1 MLGQRGFNLREG
13 ERLPSIHPTSP
24 KHYEEVF
31 VERTLVL
38 IKPDA
43 VQRGLI
49 GEIIARLERRGLKI
63 VGLKLVD
70 VTETLA
76 REHYAVH
83 EGKPF
88 FEPLISY
95 ITSSPVVALVAE
107 GPKAIEVVR
116 RTMGATAP
124 AEATPG
130 TVRADY
136 ALEIGRN
143 LVHGSDGPETAQQEI
158 ALWFDEEEL
167 ISWAR
172 ATDRWI
178 YE

>member
-1 MLGQRGFNLREG
+1 M
-13 ERLPSIHPTSP
+13 
-24 KHYEEVF
+24 
-31 VERTLVL
+31 ERTLVL

-43 VQRGLI
+43 VQRGLV

-70 VTETLA
+70 VSQTLA

-83 EGKPF
+83 EGKSF
-88 FEPLISY
+88 YEPLISY
-95 ITSSPVVALVAE
+95 ITSSPVVAMVVE
-107 GPKAIEVVR
+107 GPDAIEITR

-130 TVRADY
+130 TIRADFG
-136 ALEIGRN
+136 LEIGRN
-143 LVHGSDGPETAQQEI
+143 LVHGSDGPETAKQEI
-158 ALWFDEEEL
+158 ALWFSEEEL
-167 ISWAR
+167 VGWER
-172 ATDRWI
+172 ETDQWV